1 MNMCFQLAYAD
12 MESYSDLEMVIFSS
26 LLSFVWEHVWLC
38 TDVCSFAIWYT
49 HSVNVDPSLSFVWE
63 HMCLCTVVFF
73 LSLCTFCDWRP
84 HCALITGVVHRHLM
98 LTWELT
104 WSKWLVKRWLPAR
117 CMKWEATSESR
128 DGLRTLSANFCLT
141 KDFKLWCVEKSV
153 RHAVS
158 KEDNVNAGRICPK
171 TKQKTKWE
179 DSVGKTVFPRDII
192 REVCFIPSVHWQHL

>member
-1 MNMCFQLAYAD
+1 MKYVTKNLVTWQFITDEHMCFLLDYAD
-12 MESYSDLEMVIFSS
+12 MESYSDLETVIFSPS
-26 LLSFVWEHVWLC
+26 LSFVWEHMCLC
-38 TDVCSFAIWYT
+38 TDFLLLPCA

-73 LSLCTFCDWRP
+73 LALCTFCDWRP
-84 HCALITGVVHRHLM
+84 YCALITGVVHRHLM

-128 DGLRTLSANFCLT
+128 DGLRTSSANFCLT
-141 KDFKLWCVEKSV
+141 KDFKLWCVEQSV

-171 TKQKTKWE
+171 TKKTRTFNW
-179 DSVGKTVFPRDII
+179 
-192 REVCFIPSVHWQHL
+192 